1 MISFRYH
8 VVTIVAVFVAL
19 AVGLLMGTAFLD
31 QGLVTDLRN
40 RTASLSSRVSQ
51 LQGEV
56 KDTQAAQATYQR
68 YADQTRSLAVNGRL
82 GGTRVVIVTEEG
94 VDLSDLNAIRQ
105 TLSGSG
111 GAGATIDGVLVLSR
125 DLSMQDPATR
135 QKVASIL
142 GRSPNES
149 PERLSDALARALA
162 ERLATGPPA
171 EPGSADLL
179 VELVDAGLVTLSD
192 AQGGPGAVG
201 GPGAAVSIL
210 SGTSSAPVIPADTFY
225 VPFIQELVTTGTS
238 TAALQP
244 STTGSPFIS
253 VVRSD
258 GQVEGKIVTVDNIQM
273 VPGQVALV
281 WGLEDLIAGKGG
293 GDYGV
298 DCGSCSLVPA
308 PSSTP

>member
-31 QGLVTDLRN
+31 QGLVSDLRN
-40 RTASLSSRVSQ
+40 RTTSLSNRVNQ

-56 KDTQAAQATYQR
+56 KDTRGLLATSQR
-68 YADQTRSLAVNGRL
+68 WADQTRSLAVNGRL

-94 VDLSDLNAIRQ
+94 VDLSNLNAVRQ
-105 TLSGSG
+105 TLSGPG

-149 PERLSDALARALA
+149 PERLSDALGRALA

-171 EPGSADLL
+171 EAGGTDLL
-179 VELVDAGLVTLSD
+179 AELIDAGLVTLSD
-192 AQGGPGAVG
+192 AREGP
-201 GPGAAVSIL
+201 
-210 SGTSSAPVIPADTFY
+210 SGI
-225 VPFIQELVTTGTS
+225 G
-238 TAALQP
+238 
-244 STTGSPFIS
+244 
-253 VVRSD
+253 
-258 GQVEGKIVTVDNIQM
+258 
-273 VPGQVALV
+273 
-281 WGLEDLIAGKGG
+281 
-293 GDYGV
+293 
-298 DCGSCSLVPA
+298 
-308 PSSTP
+308 